1 MAALDYIVSV
11 ESDVFIPSYSGNMAR
26 AVAGHRR
33 FLGHRKTISPD
44 RWNHKSV
51 NLSIS
56 VKLTYLSIQN
66 HIIFF
71 LWIRKALV
79 RLFDKVDS
87 GLLKEGKKLSER
99 ILDMHRKRYQNKQ
112 LMNIMSTKRQLPV
125 LVVLSLIFFGSSD
138 KALRG
143 NEKVQSR
150 EQRAKTG
157 FGQKRHFMRILFP
170 TACVNQ
176 GLQTAM
182 ILLSASKPWSR
193 SSLLIPV
200 ATPV

>member
-56 VKLTYLSIQN
+56 VKLSYRSLQN
-66 HIIFF
+66 RIIFF
-71 LWIRKALV
+71 LWFRKALV

-99 ILDMHRKRYQNKQ
+99 ILDMHRKRYQTKR
-112 LMNIMSTKRQLPV
+112 LIMSTTRQLSE

-157 FGQKRHFMRILFP
+157 FGQKRRFMRILFP

-182 ILLSASKPWSR
+182 ILLSASNPWSR

>member
-1 MAALDYIVSV
+1 
-11 ESDVFIPSYSGNMAR
+11 
-26 AVAGHRR
+26 
-33 FLGHRKTISPD
+33 
-44 RWNHKSV
+44 
-51 NLSIS
+51 
-56 VKLTYLSIQN
+56 
-66 HIIFF
+66 
-71 LWIRKALV
+71 
-79 RLFDKVDS
+79 LFDKVDS

-125 LVVLSLIFFGSSD
+125 LVVLSLILFGSSD
-138 KALRG
+138 KALHG

-157 FGQKRHFMRILFP
+157 FGQKRRFMRILFP